1 MYHATQ
7 GIREKYSRSTELR
20 EYTECS
26 LAWAA
31 CLVLVE
37 WLCGQPPLSCGA
49 TVRAKD
55 QIYFAVYYITKIKL

>member
-1 MYHATQ
+1 LVNVCSENARNTLATLDMYHATQ

-31 CLVLVE
+31 CLVLV
-37 WLCGQPPLSCGA
+37 
-49 TVRAKD
+49 
-55 QIYFAVYYITKIKL
+55 